1 MLGNA
6 PIRGSLAWSRRRL
19 RPECGGWR
27 RDLLSGGA
35 MSTVKLKRLPARY
48 GALLMPL
55 ILSLFMTA
63 IVSFVATVKTAGL
76 ADNLLPLW
84 LGAWE
89 ISLLIAFPTLLIVL
103 PIVRRIVGFFV
114 EPHSPQR

>member
-1 MLGNA
+1 
-6 PIRGSLAWSRRRL
+6 
-19 RPECGGWR
+19 
-27 RDLLSGGA
+27 

-55 ILSLFMTA
+55 ILSVFMTA
-63 IVSFVATVKTAGL
+63 IVSFIATVKTAGL
-76 ADNLLPLW
+76 SDNIVLLW

-103 PIVRRIVGFFV
+103 PLVRKIVGFLV
-114 EPHSPQR
+114 ESHPPQR